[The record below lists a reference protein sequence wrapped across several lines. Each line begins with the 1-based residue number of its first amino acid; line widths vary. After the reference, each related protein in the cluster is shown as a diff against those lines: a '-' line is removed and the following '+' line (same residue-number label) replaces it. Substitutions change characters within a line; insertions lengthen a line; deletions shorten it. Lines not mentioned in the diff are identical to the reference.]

1 MTFKME
7 QIGPTPEKPFQYSFE
22 SVIKYSIFLTN
33 FKFIFQQ
40 LKFSKFIFQQLQFS
54 KFIFQQL
61 CTIFRIFLTK
71 PFHEHKIQ
79 NPHLKIISA
88 FYSTNTN

>member
-7 QIGPTPEKPFQYSFE
+7 QIGPTPGKPFQYGFE
-22 SVIKYSIFLTN
+22 PVIKYSIFLRN

-40 LKFSKFIFQQLQFS
+40 LKFSKFIFQQLR
-54 KFIFQQL
+54 
-61 CTIFRIFLTK
+61 TIFKIFLTK

-79 NPHLKIISA
+79 NSHLKIILT
-88 FYSTNTN
+88 FYSTNTS